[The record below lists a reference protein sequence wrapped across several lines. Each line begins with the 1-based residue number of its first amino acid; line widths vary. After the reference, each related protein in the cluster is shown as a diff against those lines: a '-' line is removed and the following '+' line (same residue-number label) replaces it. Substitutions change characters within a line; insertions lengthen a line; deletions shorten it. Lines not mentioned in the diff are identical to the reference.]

1 MNAMRAKSHHDPRT
15 EERFATEV
23 EIVCQPYGSIRT
35 MRSVQGVI
43 RNFSRGGIY
52 IEIDHAFKT
61 GTILM
66 VRVVGCQSP
75 PSTTECR
82 EKPRSNCLGEI
93 KWRKD
98 LGSEEAPHF
107 GMGLR
112 YLD

>member
-1 MNAMRAKSHHDPRT
+1 MNALPAKNHHDSRT
-15 EERFATEV
+15 DERFATEV

-43 RNFSRGGIY
+43 LNFSRRGLY
-52 IEIDHAFKT
+52 IEIDHAFKI

-66 VRVVGCQSP
+66 VRTVGCQSS
-75 PSTTECR
+75 PSTTEYP

-93 KWRKD
+93 KWRKN
-98 LGSEEAPHF
+98 LGPEEAPHY